1 MLLNMMFLHDKK
13 AGSRHWRRPIRSRGF
28 TLPEVVMAIGI
39 LALCLGGIITG
50 YVFSSKRVEWS
61 AYSLAAQS
69 MALQRLEQAR
79 ACKWDLGAYPIVDN
93 QLQSSNFPQQV
104 LVLDIP
110 MNSTNGILATNITE
124 VIDIQTNYPPIKL
137 VRVTCR
143 WPFING
149 KTYTNSIASYVI
161 PSALGE

>member
-1 MLLNMMFLHDKK
+1 MMILHNRK
-13 AGSRHWRRPIRSRGF
+13 AGCRNDCGRGLSPGGF
-28 TLPEVVMAIGI
+28 TLAEVVMAVGI
-39 LALCLGGIITG
+39 LAVCIGGIITG

-69 MALQRLEQAR
+69 LALQRLEQTR

-93 QLQSSNFPQQV
+93 ELQASNFPPQV

-110 MNSTNGILATNITE
+110 MNTTNSILATNITE
-124 VIDIQTNYPPIKL
+124 VIDIQTNYPPIKF

-143 WPFING
+143 WPFLNG

-161 PSALGE
+161 PDALGE